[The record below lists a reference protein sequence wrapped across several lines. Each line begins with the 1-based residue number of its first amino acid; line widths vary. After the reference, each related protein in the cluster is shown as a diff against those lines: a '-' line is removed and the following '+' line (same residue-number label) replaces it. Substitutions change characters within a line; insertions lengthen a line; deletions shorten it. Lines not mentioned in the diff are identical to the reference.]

1 MTTDRE
7 TLDVYGRMAGNY
19 AAMVHRERN
28 DLHLEAFIK
37 SLPARARVLD
47 LGCGPGRAAARMAR
61 SGLQVDA
68 WDASPE
74 MAAIARE
81 RFGLEVRVAAF
92 DALDADAVYDG
103 IYANFSLL
111 HAPRS
116 EMPGH
121 LDRVAKALTAH
132 GLFHIGIKTG
142 VGERRDSLGRFY
154 EYYEESELAG
164 LLETAGFETLS
175 RATGAEAGLDGV
187 EAPWIVMQARKVD

>member
-7 TLDVYGRMAGNY
+7 TLDVYGRMAGDY

-28 DLHLEAFIK
+28 DRHLDAFIK

-47 LGCGPGRAAARMAR
+47 LGCGPGRAAARMAQ

-74 MAAIARE
+74 MAALARE

-92 DALDADAVYDG
+92 DMLNADAVYDG

-116 EMPGH
+116 EMPGQ
-121 LDRVAKALTAH
+121 LDRIAKALTAH
-132 GLFHIGIKTG
+132 GLFHIGLKTG
-142 VGERRDSLGRFY
+142 AGERRDALGRFY
-154 EYYEESELAG
+154 AYYEESELAG
-164 LLETAGFETLS
+164 LLESAGFETPVACH
-175 RATGAEAGLDGV
+175 RN
-187 EAPWIVMQARKVD
+187 